1 MNSPADALKGKL
13 VAILNTGSGSCD
25 ATSADQAKAVFAEA
39 GRGHVEIVS
48 VDPAGLDAALDAAV
62 AKAKVLVV
70 LGGDGTIGTA
80 ANKCGDKGPLL
91 IPLPGGTM
99 NMLPKALYGS
109 LSWQE
114 ALAATLAQPK
124 LQKVSGGVV
133 GDHRFYCAAILG
145 APSLWADARE
155 AVREGHLLEAA
166 QKAVTATRRSL
177 SDAVDYRFGKISGS
191 AEAVA
196 VICPLVS
203 DALDG
208 DEPALE
214 AVALD
219 PTTAAGLFGLAFHA
233 AYDGWRNDPSVTCVK
248 ATKVEVEGHGALPVI
263 LDGEKVRTGRKAV
276 VTFLPVAFRAIVP
289 DSPPEP
295 RQAQAR

>member
-1 MNSPADALKGKL
+1 MEHALRGP
-13 VAILNTGSGSCD
+13 VIAVLNTGSGSCD
-25 ATSADQAKAVFAEA
+25 DTSADHAKAVFAEA
-39 GRGHVEIVS
+39 GLAHAEIVP
-48 VDPAGLDAALDAAV
+48 VDPAGLDAALDTAV
-62 AKAKVLVV
+62 SKAKVLVV

-80 ANKCGDKGPLL
+80 ATKCGENGPLL

-99 NMLPKALYGS
+99 NMLPKALYGN

-114 ALAATLAQPK
+114 ALAATLAKPK
-124 LQKVSGGVV
+124 LQKVSGGEV
-133 GDHRFYCAAILG
+133 GGHRFYCAAILG

-155 AVREGHLLEAA
+155 AVRGGHLLEAA

-177 SDAVDYRFGKISGS
+177 TDAVQYNFGDVSGS

-196 VICPLVS
+196 IICPLIS
-203 DALDG
+203 EAMDP
-208 DEPALE
+208 DELALE

-233 AYDGWRNDPSVTCVK
+233 AYDGWRNDPSVTRVK
-248 ATKVEVEGHGALPVI
+248 ARKVVVEGHGAIPAI
-263 LDGEKVRTGRKAV
+263 LDGEKVRTGRIAV

-289 DSPPEP
+289 ET
-295 RQAQAR
+295 